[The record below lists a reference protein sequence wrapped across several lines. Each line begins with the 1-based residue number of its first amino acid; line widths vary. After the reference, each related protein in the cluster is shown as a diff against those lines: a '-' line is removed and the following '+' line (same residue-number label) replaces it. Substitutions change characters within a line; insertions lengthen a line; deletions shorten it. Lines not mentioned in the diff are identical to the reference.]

1 MYSLLSYVVILL
13 LIRDH
18 SENRT
23 GWLEALGW
31 GGARFCHSTEDNGV
45 LRTFL
50 YISTDQSN
58 GFSKQYIPPVYQLIT
73 ALEANH
79 IYRDFKISHL

>member
-45 LRTFL
+45 LRTFFV
-50 YISTDQSN
+50 YIHRSEQWFFKTIYPPSVSTDHCLRS
-58 GFSKQYIPPVYQLIT
+58 
-73 ALEANH
+73 
-79 IYRDFKISHL
+79 